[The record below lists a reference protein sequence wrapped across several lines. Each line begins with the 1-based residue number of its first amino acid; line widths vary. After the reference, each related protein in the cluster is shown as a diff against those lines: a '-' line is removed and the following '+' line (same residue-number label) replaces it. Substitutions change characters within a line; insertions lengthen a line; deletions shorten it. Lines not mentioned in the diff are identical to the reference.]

1 MLFTV
6 IYSCF
11 SYGCIGGTIAQVIN
25 GSGVGILMN
34 TQTAADHD
42 QHMYGSEAG
51 YYVIGGHYVEI
62 KTIQDWNAVG
72 FL

>member
-1 MLFTV
+1 MDV
-6 IYSCF
+6 
-11 SYGCIGGTIAQVIN
+11 GGTIAQVIN

-51 YYVIGGHYVEI
+51 YYVIGGYYVEI